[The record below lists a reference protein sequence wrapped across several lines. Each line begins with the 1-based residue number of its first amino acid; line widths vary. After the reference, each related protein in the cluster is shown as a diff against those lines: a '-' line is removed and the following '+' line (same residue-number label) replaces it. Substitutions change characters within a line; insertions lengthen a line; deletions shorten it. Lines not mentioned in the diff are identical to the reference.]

1 MQGNLLIH
9 GEGKMMKKEIIDWT
23 ICIIIAIVIALFIK
37 TLIGTPTIVKQVS
50 MYPTLV
56 ENQRLILNR
65 ASLRVAKKMPK
76 RGEIVTLEAPSET
89 DVSYVEANQDNP
101 IAKYDN
107 KKSNIFSKFAYYI
120 LEITKE
126 SYIKRVIALPGEHIQ
141 IREGKV
147 YINDEELQEPYLQ
160 NNIIT
165 DSYGGIFTDLVVPE
179 NCVFVMGDNRA
190 NSLDSRR
197 FGCVPLEK
205 LEGVVWIRFW
215 PFDVFGKI

>member
-9 GEGKMMKKEIIDWT
+9 GEGRFMKKEVIDWT

-50 MYPTLV
+50 MYPTLI

-65 ASLRVAKKMPK
+65 ASIKIGNKMPK

>member
-9 GEGKMMKKEIIDWT
+9 GEGRMMKKEIIDWT

-50 MYPTLV
+50 MYPTLI

-65 ASLRVAKKMPK
+65 ASIKIGNKMPK
-76 RGEIVTLEAPSET
+76 RGEIVILEAPST
-89 DVSYVEANQDNP
+89 KNATYVDTNLSNP
-101 IAKYDN
+101 IAKYDY
-107 KKSNIFSKFAYYI
+107 KITNIFSKFVYYV

>member
-1 MQGNLLIH
+1 
-9 GEGKMMKKEIIDWT
+9 MKKEVIDWT

-50 MYPTLV
+50 MYPTLI

-65 ASLRVAKKMPK
+65 ASIKIGNKMPK

>member
-1 MQGNLLIH
+1 
-9 GEGKMMKKEIIDWT
+9 MKKEIIEWA

-37 TLIGTPTIVKQVS
+37 TLIGTPTIVKQIS
-50 MYPTLV
+50 MYPTLI

-65 ASLRVAKKMPK
+65 ASIKIGNKMPK
-76 RGEIVTLEAPSET
+76 RGEIVTLEAPST
-89 DVSYVEANQDNP
+89 KNATYVDTNLSNP

-107 KKSNIFSKFAYYI
+107 KKSNIFSKFVYYV

-165 DSYGGIFTDLVVPE
+165 DSHGGIFTDLTVPE

-190 NSLDSRR
+190 NSMDSRN
-197 FGCVPLEK
+197 FGCVPIQK

-215 PFDVFGKI
+215 PFNVFGKI